1 MIGLI
6 YGPKGS
12 GKTKEIVRRANE
24 ALDVSKGNIVYIT
37 DSNEYTSA
45 IPAAIRYVNA
55 AEYLPEN
62 GSISEDALVGFVKG
76 VIASNSDVTEIFI
89 DGIARM
95 LKKKRGR
102 TRRAFHSDR
111 RYIRSRGGA
120 FLRLADMRQAPQ
132 IPQKILLN
140 GIFT

>member
-45 IPAAIRYVNA
+45 IPAAIRYVNV

-95 LKKKRGR
+95 LKKSADELEELFIRIDDI
-102 TRRAFHSDR
+102 SDR
-111 RYIRSRGGA
+111 AGVHFCVSLTCDKLPK
-120 FLRLADMRQAPQ
+120 FL
-132 IPQKILLN
+132 KKYS
-140 GIFT
+140 

>member
-55 AEYLPEN
+55 AEFWGAYDKDEL
-62 GSISEDALVGFVKG
+62 KG

-95 LKKKRGR
+95 LKKSADELEELFIRIDDI
-102 TRRAFHSDR
+102 SDR
-111 RYIRSRGGA
+111 AGVHFCVSLTCDKLPK
-120 FLRLADMRQAPQ
+120 FL
-132 IPQKILLN
+132 KKYS
-140 GIFT
+140 